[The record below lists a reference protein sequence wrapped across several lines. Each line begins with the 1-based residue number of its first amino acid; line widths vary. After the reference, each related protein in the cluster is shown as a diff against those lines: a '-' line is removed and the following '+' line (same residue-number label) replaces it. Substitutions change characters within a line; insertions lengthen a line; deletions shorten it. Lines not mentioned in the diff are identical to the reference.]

1 MLRGGRARTLPVHEQ
16 PTHLRGFFA
25 SSYVGSQ
32 MDAQA
37 SMGAQLTIVFFPG
50 CGQGPNESEGLGKF
64 GENDR

>member
-1 MLRGGRARTLPVHEQ
+1 MNSRHFSGV
-16 PTHLRGFFA
+16 FFA